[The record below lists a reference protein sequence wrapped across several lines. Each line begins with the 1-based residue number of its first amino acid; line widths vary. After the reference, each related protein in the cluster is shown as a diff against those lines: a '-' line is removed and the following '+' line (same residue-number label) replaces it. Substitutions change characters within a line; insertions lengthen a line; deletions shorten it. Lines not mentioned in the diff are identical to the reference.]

1 MNNFTQNLL
10 CDLSN
15 VVELSQDQKFQ
26 PKKLHC
32 VKPFPFTL
40 YNLDHG
46 LPNAENGE
54 IVYVAPVKDRN
65 AKYEATDIKVLI
77 SSHFLTPSIL
87 LSF

>member
-15 VVELSQDQKFQ
+15 IVELSQDQKFQ

-32 VKPFPFTL
+32 YKNMCQTISFYFIQFGPWTAKCRKWRNCLCCYVYVYVF
-40 YNLDHG
+40 
-46 LPNAENGE
+46 
-54 IVYVAPVKDRN
+54 VYVAM
-65 AKYEATDIKVLI
+65 
-77 SSHFLTPSIL
+77 L